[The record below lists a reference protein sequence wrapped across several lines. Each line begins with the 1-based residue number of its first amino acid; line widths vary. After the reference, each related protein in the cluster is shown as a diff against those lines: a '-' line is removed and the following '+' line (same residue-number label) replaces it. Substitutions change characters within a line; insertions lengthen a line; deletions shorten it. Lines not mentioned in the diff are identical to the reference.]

1 MDSNQYELLLHNLFD
16 GIYTVDRERKI
27 TFWSPSAERIT
38 GYGSPEVIGRR
49 CADDVLVH
57 VDADGC
63 CLCETGCPL
72 KQVISEGRQCERE
85 VFMRHRDG
93 HRVPVN
99 VRTLPLKE
107 EDGGIAGAAVIFR
120 ENPSSAATRRL
131 IEELRKLALL
141 DAVTGLPNRRYVER
155 TVRARLGEMRRYGQ
169 AFGTLFIDIDDFKQ
183 VNDSLGHDTGDEVL
197 RMVART
203 LAHSMRSFDVVGRWG
218 GEEFVAV
225 IVNVTAEELA
235 AVAEKLRALV
245 EQSEL
250 PEGAVRVTVS
260 LGASLARPED
270 TEETLLE
277 RIDRLM
283 YKSKT
288 QGKNRVTAEFPQ
300 TASSG

>member
-1 MDSNQYELLLHNLFD
+1 MNGGQYELLLDNLFD
-16 GIYTVDRERKI
+16 GVYFVDRDRKI

-38 GYGSPEVIGRR
+38 GYESPEVLGRS

-57 VDADGC
+57 VDGDGC
-63 CLCETGCPL
+63 CLCETDCPL
-72 KQVISEGRQCERE
+72 REVISEGRQCERE
-85 VFMRHRDG
+85 VFLKHRDG
-93 HRVPVN
+93 HRVPVK

-107 EDGGIAGAAVIFR
+107 QDGGITGAAVIFR

-155 TVRARLGEMRRYGQ
+155 TLRARLAEMRRYGQ
-169 AFGTLFIDIDDFKQ
+169 AFGALFIDIDDFKR
-183 VNDSLGHDTGDEVL
+183 VNDTLGHETGDEVL

-225 IVNVTAEELA
+225 IVNVTAEELVS
-235 AVAEKLRALV
+235 VAEKLRALV

-260 LGASLARPED
+260 LGAALAGPQD

-277 RIDRLM
+277 RIDGLM
-283 YKSKT
+283 YRSKA

-300 TASSG
+300 TAGSG